1 MLKKFE
7 SVDTSSLVDKVENH
21 IIELIRA
28 RNIQIG
34 EALPKEL
41 ELSESFGVSRTVIRE
56 ALLRLRMMGLID
68 SRKHRGAVLTNPKLL
83 SPLKKVFHPAMLDDD
98 TLKDI
103 FEMRL
108 ALEVGMAELIFD
120 RTTAED
126 IAELEEIVQVEV
138 GDADGR
144 SFLIREEVAFHGKLY
159 KISGNKM
166 LMEFQE
172 LLLPIFQY
180 VHDGGLLNE
189 QFFSDEFISHKQLIE
204 LLKEGDVSSFRD
216 GMRKHLG
223 NHYHRLLKH

>member
-1 MLKKFE
+1 MLKKIE
-7 SVDTSSLVDKVENH
+7 SVDTSSLVDKVENC
-21 IIELIRA
+21 IIDLIRD

-68 SRKHRGAVLTNPKLL
+68 SRKHRGAVLTNPKVL
-83 SPLKKVFHPAMLDDD
+83 SPLKKVFHPAMLDDN

-120 RTTAED
+120 RATEED
-126 IAELEEIVQVEV
+126 IAELEEIVQVEI
-138 GDADGR
+138 GDKDGR
-144 SFLIREEVAFHGKLY
+144 SFLIQEEVAFHGKLY
-159 KISGNKM
+159 KISGNTM

-172 LLLPIFQY
+172 LLMPIFQY
-180 VHDGGLLNE
+180 VHDGGLLNP
-189 QFFSDEFISHKQLIE
+189 QFFSDEFLSHKQLIV

-216 GMRKHLG
+216 GMRRHLD
-223 NHYHRLLKH
+223 NHYHRLLKR

>member
-1 MLKKFE
+1 MLEKFE
-7 SVDTSSLVDKVENH
+7 TVDTSSLVDKVENH
-21 IIELIRA
+21 IIDLIRA

-34 EALPKEL
+34 ESLPKEL

-56 ALLRLRMMGLID
+56 ALLRLRMMGLIE
-68 SRKHRGAVLTNPKLL
+68 SRKNKGAVLTNPNLL
-83 SPLKKVFHPAMLDDD
+83 TPLKKVFHPAMLDDD

-120 RTTAED
+120 RVTAAD
-126 IAELEEIVQVEV
+126 IAELEEIVEMEM
-138 GDADGR
+138 GNSDGR
-144 SFLIREEVAFHGKLY
+144 SFLIQEEVAFHGKLY

-180 VHDGGLLNE
+180 VHDGGLLNQ
-189 QFFSDEFISHKQLIE
+189 QFFSNDFISHKQLIV
-204 LLKEGDVSSFRD
+204 LLKEGDVSSFKD
-216 GMRKHLG
+216 GMRKHLD

>member
-1 MLKKFE
+1 
-7 SVDTSSLVDKVENH
+7 
-21 IIELIRA
+21 
-28 RNIQIG
+28 
-34 EALPKEL
+34 
-41 ELSESFGVSRTVIRE
+41 
-56 ALLRLRMMGLID
+56 
-68 SRKHRGAVLTNPKLL
+68 
-83 SPLKKVFHPAMLDDD
+83 MLDDD

-120 RTTAED
+120 RVTATD
-126 IAELEEIVQVEV
+126 IAELEEIVEMEMRNS
-138 GDADGR
+138 DGR
-144 SFLIREEVAFHGKLY
+144 SFLIQEEVAFHGKLY

-180 VHDGGLLNE
+180 VHDGGLLNQ
-189 QFFSDEFISHKQLIE
+189 QFFSNDFISHKQLIV

-216 GMRKHLG
+216 GMRKHLD

>member
-1 MLKKFE
+1 MLEKFE
-7 SVDTSSLVDKVENH
+7 NVDTSSLVDKVENH
-21 IIELIRA
+21 IIDLIRA

-34 EALPKEL
+34 ESLPKEL

-56 ALLRLRMMGLID
+56 ALLRLRMVGLIE

-83 SPLKKVFHPAMLDDD
+83 SPLKKIFHPAMLDDD

-120 RTTAED
+120 RTSEED
-126 IAELEEIVQVEV
+126 IAELEAIVRVESINS
-138 GDADGR
+138 DTR
-144 SFLIREEVAFHGKLY
+144 SFKIEEEVAFHGKLY

-166 LMEFQE
+166 LMDFQE

-180 VHDGGLLNE
+180 VHDSGLLN
-189 QFFSDEFISHKQLIE
+189 SDNASKEFISHKDLIK
-204 LLKEGDVSSFRD
+204 LLKNGDVTSFKE
-216 GMRKHLG
+216 GMRKHLD
-223 NHYHRLLKH
+223 NHYYRLLKH

>member
-1 MLKKFE
+1 MLEKFE
-7 SVDTSSLVDKVENH
+7 NVDTSSLVDKVENH
-21 IIELIRA
+21 IIDLIRA

-34 EALPKEL
+34 ESLPKEL

-56 ALLRLRMMGLID
+56 ALLRLRMVGLIE
-68 SRKHRGAVLTNPKLL
+68 SRKHRGAVLTNPQLL
-83 SPLKKVFHPAMLDDD
+83 SPLKKIFHPTMLDDD

-126 IAELEEIVQVEV
+126 IAVLEEIVQVESNNKNKT
-138 GDADGR
+138 
-144 SFLIREEVAFHGKLY
+144 SFQIEEEVAFHGKLY

-166 LMEFQE
+166 LMDFQE

-180 VHDGGLLNE
+180 VHDSGLLN
-189 QFFSDEFISHKQLIE
+189 SDKTSNEFISHKDLIK
-204 LLKEGDVSSFRD
+204 LLKKGDVTSFKE
-216 GMRKHLG
+216 GMRKHLD
-223 NHYHRLLKH
+223 NHYYRLLKG